1 MTQLTPSPE
10 QAKVLELGLD
20 TIRIRAGAGTG
31 KTTTVAMVI
40 ANLIAKHA
48 LDPERIL
55 GVTFTNKAASE
66 LADRVRSTISG
77 SIDEGRQVEVHTY
90 HGFAAQV
97 LSEFGA
103 LAGVDNRVKVIT
115 PTFSRQILSE
125 TFHHTTYQHL
135 DITNRGTLD
144 KIRGLGD
151 RLGDHLLDPQ
161 DLLDQIHPD
170 DETWQSRVE
179 MLETL
184 TKYADDKRRLGVV
197 DYGDLVTLS
206 TRILQANPGLAGEI
220 RSRYEVV
227 VLDEY
232 QDTNPGQRVLL
243 ATIFGDRFPVIAVG
257 DEDQTIYEWRG
268 ASSENFELFPTHFR
282 RRDGQPAKDRSL
294 TLNRRSAQSLLEVA
308 NVIRQQANPE
318 SEPLESDD
326 RSKKGEVITYWAGD
340 ALAEADWIA
349 RRFEELHDSGVP
361 YAEMAVLFRK
371 NKDFAVV
378 VDAMA
383 RGGIPVEVANL
394 GGLLSVPEVAEL
406 RSWLMVIE
414 RPENSAALVEILFG
428 SRYRLGLAD
437 IAPLTNWVAGV
448 VPVSDQEDE
457 SPVTLLEAIEVID
470 EIGGIRDDARAALK
484 HFLDLYRALLTESQ
498 GMSLVETCRLVL
510 DRTRAWQD
518 IEALPATTR
527 LTARL
532 NLHRLLDLAEDWS
545 PLTGRPSLEAF
556 LDYLEAME
564 DEPAEELDSA
574 HLSGED
580 AVTLVTI
587 HRAKGLEWDVVAIP
601 AVTDLNFPSK
611 ARQHPDPARFA
622 EFLPVQCRIDSAL
635 ADMPD
640 DEKARA
646 EYLKARNDTQEWR
659 TAYVAATRARSVMM
673 MTGAYWYGLPEP
685 TVTPKKPSPLFELVE
700 AHPNSTSAGHE
711 PAPDRPALLRRDPE
725 AAAPDPVFAD
735 GWDGG
740 LRSAMADHE
749 AMDRLA
755 DELGVKAAYDTEV
768 ETLVETLFELSATD
782 QLPQGGADQRAVS
795 VTGLVTYAQC
805 PKRFYWSSVDLLP
818 RRRSRAAQVGTELHR
833 RIELHQRGQVPFE
846 QLSDD
851 LYDVPDEPTGS
862 GGFKAFSNSRFA
874 QNQAALV
881 EAPFEIVVGDGYRVR
896 GRIDA
901 VYVDGG
907 HWEVVD
913 FKSGRPSS
921 DPSRVVQLQ
930 CYAIAASDVD
940 FGFSTPESLD
950 VTFAYLGGGL
960 NEATY
965 EADSEWVDRSRS
977 DIAGLTR
984 SIEDKVF
991 DETPGDWC
999 HSCDFLR
1006 FCAPGKA
1013 WVAQ

>member
-1 MTQLTPSPE
+1 MTSLIPSPE
-10 QAKVLELGLD
+10 QAEVLALGLD

-40 ANLIAKHA
+40 SNLIANHS

-55 GVTFTNKAASE
+55 GITFTNKAAAE
-66 LADRVRSTISG
+66 LADRVRSSLAG
-77 SIDEGRQVEVHTY
+77 KVDEGRQVEVHTY

-125 TFHHTTYQHL
+125 TFNHTSYQHL
-135 DITNRGTLD
+135 DITNITTLD

-151 RLGDHLLDPQ
+151 RLGDHLLEPEDV
-161 DLLDQIHPD
+161 LSQIHPQ
-170 DETWQSRVE
+170 DEIWDSRIE

-184 TKYADDKRRLGVV
+184 VRYGEDKRRLGVV

-206 TRILQANPGLAGEI
+206 TRILGSFPGLAEEI
-220 RSRYEVV
+220 RSRYQVV

-243 ATIFGDRFPVIAVG
+243 TSIFGNGFPVIAVG

-268 ASSENFELFPTHFR
+268 ASSENFELFPMHFR
-282 RRDGQPAKDRSL
+282 GVDGQPARDRSL
-294 TLNRRSAQSLLEVA
+294 TLNRRSAQTILDVA
-308 NVIRQQANPE
+308 NEIRLQANPDAE
-318 SEPLESDD
+318 LLQAEDPE
-326 RSKKGEVITYWAGD
+326 KQGEVITYWAGD
-340 ALAEADWIA
+340 ALREADWIA
-349 RRFEELHDSGVP
+349 RRLEELHDGGVP
-361 YAEMAVLFRK
+361 YSEMAVLFRK

-383 RGGIPVEVANL
+383 RSGIPVEVANL

-406 RSWLMVIE
+406 RSWLTVIE

-437 IAPLTNWVAGV
+437 IAPLSRW
-448 VPVSDQEDE
+448 VSDAEPVRDQEEE
-457 SPVTLLEAIEVID
+457 SPITLLEAIEEID
-470 EIGGIRDDARAALK
+470 QIAGIRADARSSLK
-484 HFLDLYRALLTESQ
+484 HFLEVYRTLLTESQ
-498 GMSLVETCRLVL
+498 GMSLVEICRLVL

-518 IEALPATTR
+518 IEALPATNR

-545 PLTGRPSLEAF
+545 PLTGRPSLGAF

-564 DEPAEELDSA
+564 GEPAEELDSA

-580 AVTLVTI
+580 AVTLVTV

-601 AVTDLNFPSK
+601 AITDQNFPSK
-611 ARQHPDPARFA
+611 ARQHPDPAKFA
-622 EFLPVQCRIDSAL
+622 EYLPIQYRIDTAL

-640 DEKARA
+640 DQKART
-646 EYLKARNDTQEWR
+646 EYLKARNDIQEWR
-659 TAYVAATRARSVMM
+659 TAYVAATRARSLLMV
-673 MTGAYWYGLPEP
+673 TGAYWYGLPEP
-685 TVTPKKPSPLFELVE
+685 SVTPKKPSPLFELVE
-700 AHPNSTSAGHE
+700 SHPASRSAGHE
-711 PAPDRPALLRRDPE
+711 PLPDRPALLRRVPD
-725 AAAPDPVFAD
+725 AAVPDPVFTG
-735 GWDGG
+735 GWNGG
-740 LRSAMADHE
+740 LRSAITDHE
-749 AMDRLA
+749 AMTRRA
-755 DELGVKAAYDTEV
+755 DELGVSAAYEQRVTE
-768 ETLVETLFELSATD
+768 LVETLFDLAATE
-782 QLPQGGADQRAVS
+782 QLPQSIPDQRTVS

-805 PKRFYWSSVDLLP
+805 PKRFYWSAVDLLP
-818 RRRSRAAQVGTELHR
+818 RRRSPSAVAGTELHR

-846 QLSDD
+846 QLSED
-851 LYDVPDEPTGS
+851 LYDVPDELAGE
-862 GGFKAFSNSRFA
+862 GGFKAFRNSRFSERP
-874 QNQAALV
+874 AAMV
-881 EAPFEIVVGDGYRVR
+881 EAPFEILAGDNYRVR

-901 VYVDGG
+901 VYIDDR

-913 FKSGRPSS
+913 FKSGRPSA
-921 DPSRVVQLQ
+921 DPSRIVQLQ
-930 CYAIAASDVD
+930 SYAIAASDVD
-940 FGFSTPESLD
+940 FGHPAPEELE

-960 NEATY
+960 VESTFR
-965 EADSEWVDRSRS
+965 ADSEWVDKARS
-977 DIAGLTR
+977 DIAALTG
-984 SIEDKVF
+984 SIDDKVF
-991 DETPGDWC
+991 VETPGEWC

-1006 FCAPGKA
+1006 FCGPGTA
-1013 WVAQ
+1013 WVGE

>member
-1 MTQLTPSPE
+1 MTPLVPSPE
-10 QAKVLELGLD
+10 QAKILEVGLD

-40 ANLIAKHA
+40 ANLIARHSM
-48 LDPERIL
+48 DPERIL
-55 GVTFTNKAASE
+55 GITFTNKAASE

-77 SIDEGRQVEVHTY
+77 SVDEGRQVEVHTY

-151 RLGDHLLDPQ
+151 RLGDHLLDPS

-170 DETWQSRVE
+170 DEIWRSRVE

-184 TKYADDKRRLGVV
+184 TKYSEDKRRLGVV

-206 TRILQANPGLAGEI
+206 TRILRTHPGLADEI

-243 ATIFGDRFPVIAVG
+243 ATIFDDGFPVIAVG

-268 ASSENFELFPTHFR
+268 ASSENFELFPSHFR
-282 RRDGQPAKDRSL
+282 RMDGQPAEDASL
-294 TLNRRSAQSLLEVA
+294 TLNRRSAQTILDVA
-308 NVIRQQANPE
+308 NVIRQQANPA
-318 SEPLESDD
+318 SEPLRSDD
-326 RSKKGEVITYWAGD
+326 LTKKGEVITYWAGD
-340 ALAEADWIA
+340 ALDEADWIA
-349 RRFEELHDSGVP
+349 RRFEQLHDDGVP
-361 YAEMAVLFRK
+361 YSQMAVLFRK

-383 RGGIPVEVANL
+383 RSGIPVEVANL

-406 RSWLMVIE
+406 RSWLTVIE
-414 RPENSAALVEILFG
+414 KPENSGALVEVLFG

-437 IAPLTNWVAGV
+437 IAPLSRWVAGAE
-448 VPVSDQEDE
+448 PVGDQEE
-457 SPVTLLEAIEVID
+457 ENPVTLLEAIEVID
-470 EIGGIRDDARAALK
+470 EIDGIRDDARSALK
-484 HFLDLYRALLTESQ
+484 HFLDVYRGLLTESQ

-510 DRTRAWQD
+510 DRNRAWQD

-587 HRAKGLEWDVVAIP
+587 HRAKGLEWDIVAIP
-601 AVTDLNFPSK
+601 AVTDLNFPSR

-622 EFLPVQCRIDSAL
+622 EFLPVQCRIDTSL
-635 ADMPD
+635 ADMPE
-640 DEKARA
+640 DEAARS

-659 TAYVAATRARSVMM
+659 TAYVAATRARSMLLV
-673 MTGAYWYGLPEP
+673 TGAYWYGLPEP
-685 TVTPKKPSPLFELVE
+685 TRTPKKPSPLFELVE
-700 AHPNSTSAGHE
+700 AHGNSNSAGHR
-711 PAPDRPALLRRDPE
+711 PAPERPALLRRGPE
-725 AAAPDPVFAD
+725 TAAPDPVFAE

-740 LRSAMADHE
+740 LRAAMTDHE
-749 AMDRLA
+749 AMERLA
-755 DELGVKAAYDTEV
+755 DELGVRAEYEQEV
-768 ETLVETLFELSATD
+768 NNLVETLFDLAATEQID
-782 QLPQGGADQRAVS
+782 LGNPNQRTVS

-805 PKRFYWSSVDLLP
+805 PKRFYWSSVDPLP
-818 RRRSRAAQVGTELHR
+818 RRRSLPAQAGTELHR

-846 QLSDD
+846 QLTDD
-851 LYDVPDEPTGS
+851 LYDVPDKPAGE
-862 GGFKAFSNSRFA
+862 GGFKAFSSSRFA
-874 QNQAALV
+874 ESPAALV

-901 VYVDGG
+901 VYVDNG

-930 CYAIAASDVD
+930 SYAIAAQDVD
-940 FGFSTPESLD
+940 FGYPTPDDLE

-960 NEATY
+960 VEDTY
-965 EADSEWVDRSRS
+965 RADAGWVDHARS
-977 DIAGLTR
+977 DISRLTR
-984 SIEDKVF
+984 SIEDKIF

-1006 FCAPGKA
+1006 FCEPGRA
-1013 WVAQ
+1013 WVSQ

>member
-1 MTQLTPSPE
+1 MTRLIPSPE
-10 QAKVLELGLD
+10 QGDILKLGLD

-40 ANLIAKHA
+40 SNLIANHS

-55 GVTFTNKAASE
+55 GITFTNKAASE
-66 LADRVRSTISG
+66 LADRVRSTIAG
-77 SIDEGRQVEVHTY
+77 SVDEGRQVEVHTY

-125 TFHHTTYQHL
+125 TFHHTSYQHL
-135 DITNRGTLD
+135 DITNRTTLD

-151 RLGDHLLDPQ
+151 RLGDHLLDPE
-161 DLLDQIHPD
+161 DLLEQIHPD
-170 DETWQSRVE
+170 DETWRSRVE

-184 TKYADDKRRLGVV
+184 NKYGEDKRRLGVV

-206 TRILQANPGLAGEI
+206 TRILRAYPALAGEI
-220 RSRYEVV
+220 RSRYQVV

-243 ATIFGDRFPVIAVG
+243 ATIFDDGFPVIAVG

-268 ASSENFELFPTHFR
+268 ASSENFELFPSHFR
-282 RRDGQPAKDRSL
+282 RHDGEPAKDRSL
-294 TLNRRSAQSLLEVA
+294 TLNRRSAQTILDVA
-308 NVIRQQANPE
+308 NVIRRQANPD
-318 SEPLESDD
+318 SEPLKSSDQE
-326 RSKKGEVITYWAGD
+326 KEGEVITYWAGD
-340 ALAEADWIA
+340 ALGEADWIS
-349 RRFEELHDSGVP
+349 RRFEELHNDGVP
-361 YAEMAVLFRK
+361 YSQMAVLFRK

-378 VDAMA
+378 VDAMT
-383 RGGIPVEVANL
+383 RNGIPVEVANL

-406 RSWLMVIE
+406 RSWLTVIE

-437 IAPLTNWVAGV
+437 IAPLSRWVAGAETFG
-448 VPVSDQEDE
+448 DQEDE
-457 SPVTLLEAIEVID
+457 SPVTLLEAIEVIN
-470 EIGGIRDDARAALK
+470 EISGIRDDARSALK
-484 HFLDLYRALLTESQ
+484 HFLDVYRALLTESQ

-545 PLTGRPSLEAF
+545 PLSGRPSLEAF

-601 AVTDLNFPSK
+601 AVTDLNFPSR

-622 EFLPVQCRIDSAL
+622 EFLPVQCRIDTAL

-640 DEKARA
+640 DETARRD
-646 EYLKARNDTQEWR
+646 YLKSRNDIQEWR
-659 TAYVAATRARSVMM
+659 TAYVAATRARSLLIV
-673 MTGAYWYGLPEP
+673 TGAYWYGLPEP
-685 TVTPKKPSPLFELVE
+685 SVTAKKPSPLFEMVE
-700 AHPNSTSAGHE
+700 AHPASRNAGHE
-711 PAPDRPALLRRDPE
+711 PAPERPALLRRAPE
-725 AAAPDPVFAD
+725 AATPDPVFFD

-740 LRSAMADHE
+740 LRAAMTDHE
-749 AMDRLA
+749 AMGRRA
-755 DELGVKAAYDTEV
+755 NELGVTAEYDLEV
-768 ETLVETLFELSATD
+768 TGLVATLFDLAATE
-782 QLPQGGADQRAVS
+782 QITQGSPDLLTVS

-805 PKRFYWSSVDLLP
+805 PKRFYWSSVDPLP
-818 RRRSRAAQVGTELHR
+818 RRRSLAAQAGTELHR

-851 LYDVPDEPTGS
+851 LYDVPDEPAGD
-862 GGFKAFSNSRFA
+862 GGFKAFSKSRFA
-874 QNQAALV
+874 ERQAALV

-901 VYVDGG
+901 VYVDER

-913 FKSGRPSS
+913 FKSGRPSA

-930 CYAIAASDVD
+930 SYAVAANDVD
-940 FGFSTPESLD
+940 FGYPAPEELD

-960 NEATY
+960 VESTYHAGSDWVEEA
-965 EADSEWVDRSRS
+965 RS
-977 DIAGLTR
+977 DIARHTR
-984 SIEDKVF
+984 SIENKNF
-991 DETPGDWC
+991 SETPGDWC

-1006 FCAPGKA
+1006 FCEPGTA
-1013 WVAQ
+1013 WVSR